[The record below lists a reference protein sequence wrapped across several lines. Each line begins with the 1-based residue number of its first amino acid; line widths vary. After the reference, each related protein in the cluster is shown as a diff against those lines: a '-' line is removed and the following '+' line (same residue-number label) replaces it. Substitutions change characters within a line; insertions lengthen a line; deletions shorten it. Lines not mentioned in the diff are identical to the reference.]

1 MIYNNIKYHGTYCNN
16 QTNTFLN
23 NRYTTNEYGWTSN
36 ERSED
41 GWTSNKRSYV
51 RTLSFPYCGIFR
63 Q

>member
-23 NRYTTNEYGWTSN
+23 NRYTTNE
-36 ERSED
+36 D
-41 GWTSNKRSYV
+41 GWASDERSYV